1 MKSHNE
7 MYQSLLSRYNEY
19 QEKKQ
24 KRIRTL
30 RRIAPVLACLVIA
43 AGLGLGYWDHLDKTP
58 IIPSDSDIVEV
69 TTKVVTSS
77 VTGNITT
84 VTTVP
89 ITTKTSTTQKT
100 ASVTVTTTST
110 STSYA
115 VTEAYTQPVTSDA
128 VRTMTTKVQPTSTA
142 PQIVTT
148 TSSVTYHPFNE
159 GGNTGFE
166 YTTTGD
172 MAFVHTTTQTVTTAT
187 DAPRPVTAELVT
199 TAPVTTTKADGAEN
213 YVSPQAMNEKYPLAI
228 LDGDDMTLYR
238 STYRIS
244 PDNLGEYIGIAG
256 MRGLGP
262 IYNAKA
268 FKIKNIE
275 ATVAIAVKF
284 EEDEGYYLYRN
295 NNTTIDTI
303 KELISP
309 EE

>member
-30 RRIAPVLACLVIA
+30 RRIAPVLACFVIA
-43 AGLGLGYWDHLDKTP
+43 AGLGLGYWYHLDKTP

-69 TTKVVTSS
+69 TTEAVTSS
-77 VTGNITT
+77 VTENITT

-89 ITTKTSTTQKT
+89 ITAKTSATQKT
-100 ASVTVTTTST
+100 ASVSATTSI
-110 STSYA
+110 STAYA
-115 VTEAYTQPVTSDA
+115 VTEVYTQAVTSDA
-128 VRTMTTKVQPTSTA
+128 VRTMTTKVQLTSTA
-142 PQIVTT
+142 PQTVTT
-148 TSSVTYHPFNE
+148 TSSVTYQPFNE

-172 MAFVHTTTQTVTTAT
+172 MAFVHTTTQTVTTVT
-187 DAPRPVTAELVT
+187 DEERPVTAELVT
-199 TAPVTTTKADGAEN
+199 TAPVTTTKADDAEN
-213 YVSPQAMNEKYPLAI
+213 YVSPQPINEKYGFGI
-228 LDGDDMTLYR
+228 IDGYDGWYINAFK
-238 STYRIS
+238 IS
-244 PDNLGEYIGIAG
+244 SDYVDEYIGVIV
-256 MRGLGP
+256 MRSASAHFLD
-262 IYNAKA
+262 AKA
-268 FKIKNIE
+268 YKIKNIE
-275 ATVAIAVKF
+275 DTVAIAVKF

-295 NNTTIDTI
+295 NNTSIDTI

>member
-43 AGLGLGYWDHLDKTP
+43 AGLGLGYWNHFDKTP
-58 IIPSDSDIVEV
+58 IIPSDPDIVEV
-69 TTKVVTSS
+69 TTEA

-89 ITTKTSTTQKT
+89 ITTKTSTTPKT
-100 ASVTVTTTST
+100 TRVTATTSI
-110 STSYA
+110 STSYS
-115 VTEAYTQPVTSDA
+115 VSEPYTHAVTSDTA
-128 VRTMTTKVQPTSTA
+128 RTITTKVQPASTA

-256 MRGLGP
+256 MRGLAP

>member
-30 RRIAPVLACLVIA
+30 RRIAPVLACFVIVV
-43 AGLGLGYWDHLDKTP
+43 GFGLGYWKHFDKTP
-58 IIPSDSDIVEV
+58 IIPSDLDIIEVTTEAVTSAVTGNVTTVSTGPAITKTSSVSATTTRISTVTEAHTQAMISDATRPV
-69 TTKVVTSS
+69 TTKVQTTSA
-77 VTGNITT
+77 I
-84 VTTVP
+84 P
-89 ITTKTSTTQKT
+89 HM
-100 ASVTVTTTST
+100 VTTTS
-110 STSYA
+110 A
-115 VTEAYTQPVTSDA
+115 VVTQ
-128 VRTMTTKVQPTSTA
+128 
-142 PQIVTT
+142 
-148 TSSVTYHPFNE
+148 TSSE
-159 GGNTGFE
+159 GGNAGFE
-166 YTTTGD
+166 YTTTSSNGED
-172 MAFVHTTTQTVTTAT
+172 MAFVNTTTSNVDDVSIHTTTHTVTT
-187 DAPRPVTAELVT
+187 E
-199 TAPVTTTKADGAEN
+199 PVTTTTTNSGDNNVPPE
-213 YVSPQAMNEKYPLAI
+213 PMNKKYPLAI
-228 LDGDDMTLYR
+228 LDGDDITLYR

-244 PDNLGEYIGIAG
+244 PDNVGEYIGIAG

-295 NNTTIDTI
+295 NNTSIDTI

>member
-30 RRIAPVLACLVIA
+30 RRIAPVLACFVIA
-43 AGLGLGYWDHLDKTP
+43 LGLGLVYWKHFDKTP
-58 IIPSDSDIVEV
+58 IIPSDLDIVEV
-69 TTKVVTSS
+69 TTEAVTSA
-77 VTGNITT
+77 VTGN
-84 VTTVP
+84 VTTVSTGP
-89 ITTKTSTTQKT
+89 ATTKTSRVS
-100 ASVTVTTTST
+100 ATTTSI
-110 STSYA
+110 ST
-115 VTEAYTQPVTSDA
+115 VTEAHTQAMISDA
-128 VRTMTTKVQPTSTA
+128 TRPVTTKVQTTSA
-142 PQIVTT
+142 IPHMVTI
-148 TSSVTYHPFNE
+148 TSSVVTQTSSE
-159 GGNTGFE
+159 GGNASFE
-166 YTTTGD
+166 YTTTSSNGEDMGLVYTTTSNGD
-172 MAFVHTTTQTVTTAT
+172 DVSIHTTTLTVTT
-187 DAPRPVTAELVT
+187 E
-199 TAPVTTTKADGAEN
+199 PVTTTTTDSGDN
-213 YVSPQAMNEKYPLAI
+213 NTPPQPMNEKYPLGF
-228 LDGDDMTLYR
+228 LDGDITMYR
-238 STYRIS
+238 NTYRIS
-244 PDNLGEYIGIAG
+244 SDNVGEYIGIAG

-295 NNTTIDTI
+295 NNTSIDTI

>member
-30 RRIAPVLACLVIA
+30 RRIAPVLACFVIVV
-43 AGLGLGYWDHLDKTP
+43 GFGLGYWKHFDKTP
-58 IIPSDSDIVEV
+58 IIPSDLDFVEV
-69 TTKVVTSS
+69 TTEAVTSA
-77 VTGNITT
+77 VTGN
-84 VTTVP
+84 VTTVSTGP
-89 ITTKTSTTQKT
+89 AITKTSRVS
-100 ASVTVTTTST
+100 ATTTSI
-110 STSYA
+110 ST
-115 VTEAYTQPVTSDA
+115 VTEAHTQAMISDVTRPV
-128 VRTMTTKVQPTSTA
+128 TTKVQTTSATSNIA
-142 PQIVTT
+142 TVPLTVTT
-148 TSSVTYHPFNE
+148 QTSSV
-159 GGNTGFE
+159 GGNAGFE
-166 YTTTGD
+166 YTTTSSNGED
-172 MAFVHTTTQTVTTAT
+172 MAFVNTTTSNGDDVSIHTTTHTVTT
-187 DAPRPVTAELVT
+187 E
-199 TAPVTTTKADGAEN
+199 PVTTTTTNSGDNNVPPE
-213 YVSPQAMNEKYPLAI
+213 PMNEKYPLGF
-228 LDGDDMTLYR
+228 LDGDITMYR

-244 PDNLGEYIGIAG
+244 PDNVGEYIGIAG

-295 NNTTIDTI
+295 NNTSIDTI

>member
-30 RRIAPVLACLVIA
+30 RRIAPVLACFIIV
-43 AGLGLGYWDHLDKTP
+43 GLGLGYWKHFDKTP
-58 IIPSDSDIVEV
+58 IIPSDLDIVEV
-69 TTKVVTSS
+69 TTEAVTSA
-77 VTGNITT
+77 VPGN
-84 VTTVP
+84 VTTVSTGPATTKTSRVSATTTSISTVTEAHTQAMTSNATRP
-89 ITTKTSTTQKT
+89 ITTKVPTTSAT
-100 ASVTVTTTST
+100 ANIATVPLTVTT
-110 STSYA
+110 
-115 VTEAYTQPVTSDA
+115 Q
-128 VRTMTTKVQPTSTA
+128 
-142 PQIVTT
+142 
-148 TSSVTYHPFNE
+148 TSSI
-159 GGNTGFE
+159 GGNAGFE
-166 YTTTGD
+166 YTTTSSNGDD
-172 MAFVHTTTQTVTTAT
+172 MAFVNTTTSNSDDVSIHTTTHTVTT
-187 DAPRPVTAELVT
+187 E
-199 TAPVTTTKADGAEN
+199 PVTTTTTNSGDN
-213 YVSPQAMNEKYPLAI
+213 NVPPQPMNEKYPLGF
-228 LDGDDMTLYR
+228 LDGDITMYR
-238 STYRIS
+238 NTYRIS
-244 PDNLGEYIGIAG
+244 SDNVGEYIGIAG

-295 NNTTIDTI
+295 NNTSIDTI

>member
-30 RRIAPVLACLVIA
+30 RRIAPVLACFVIVV
-43 AGLGLGYWDHLDKTP
+43 GFGLGYWKHFDKTP
-58 IIPSDSDIVEV
+58 IIPSDLDIVEV
-69 TTKVVTSS
+69 TTEAVTSA
-77 VTGNITT
+77 VTGN
-84 VTTVP
+84 VTTVSTGP
-89 ITTKTSTTQKT
+89 ATTKTSRVS
-100 ASVTVTTTST
+100 ATTTSI
-110 STSYA
+110 ST
-115 VTEAYTQPVTSDA
+115 VTEAHTQAMISDA
-128 VRTMTTKVQPTSTA
+128 TRPVTTKVQTTSA
-142 PQIVTT
+142 IPHMVTI
-148 TSSVTYHPFNE
+148 TSSVVTQTSSE
-159 GGNTGFE
+159 GGNASFE
-166 YTTTGD
+166 YTTTSSNGEDMGLVYTTTSNGD
-172 MAFVHTTTQTVTTAT
+172 DVSIHTTTLTVTT
-187 DAPRPVTAELVT
+187 E
-199 TAPVTTTKADGAEN
+199 PVTTTTTDSGDN
-213 YVSPQAMNEKYPLAI
+213 NTPPQPMNEKYPLGF
-228 LDGDDMTLYR
+228 LDGDITMYR
-238 STYRIS
+238 NTYRIS
-244 PDNLGEYIGIAG
+244 SDNVGEYIGIAG

-295 NNTTIDTI
+295 NNTSIDTI